1 MKIKKLALFFAFMLF
16 TMASV
21 FAHPPKKIELKFD
34 VKTQQLDVKI
44 YHSVSNKSEHYINNI
59 SIKVNTVEMRSTD
72 YTKQDDG
79 KIPTYHFTL
88 KDVKAG
94 DLIAVTA
101 KCNKWG
107 KKTKNLKVK

>member
-1 MKIKKLALFFAFMLF
+1 MKIKKFGLLLAFMLF
-16 TMASV
+16 TTASI

-44 YHSVSNKSEHYINNI
+44 HHSVSNKSEHYIKNI
-59 SIKVNTVEMRSTD
+59 SIKVNTIEIRSTD

-79 KIPTYHFTL
+79 KIPTYHFIL
-88 KDVKAG
+88 KGVKAG

-107 KKTKNLKVK
+107 KKTKNLEVK